1 MARPRQWE
9 RGEGAVPL
17 LVPDPDVLL
26 DVKEGRI
33 SHDEYREK
41 FIHLVAFRV
50 RRKSMGIQP
59 GELLVVAPTGTG
71 PVRDGDSLLCA
82 CGVEKALKGQCHRV
96 WAGAFL
102 AVAGWRVILDQDELS
117 PEKARKL
124 LSSGGP

>member
-9 RGEGAVPL
+9 RGEGAAPL

-33 SHDEYREK
+33 SHDEYLEK

-82 CGVEKALKGQCHRV
+82 CGVEKGHPGSS
-96 WAGAFL
+96 WI
-102 AVAGWRVILDQDELS
+102 ILDQDELTV
-117 PEKARKL
+117 EKAKKL